1 METKSEENQLKIAIP
16 VLDMPT
22 ANYENALRELG
33 ARPVVIKEVCDPQ
46 EYDGLLL
53 PGGDDVDPARFG
65 QEINGSLGISPELDA
80 LQFEV
85 LDRFVKA
92 GKPVLGICR
101 GHQVINI
108 YFGGDLIQDLG
119 EKNECHRR
127 TGDQDKV
134 HRSITKPGTW
144 LEELYGTEYPTN
156 SAHHQA
162 VGSVGTGLET
172 VSLSED
178 SVVEA
183 LVHTSLPVYSV
194 QWHPAR
200 MCFANRRDDTVDGS
214 RVIRFFLDVC
224 AKKAE

>member
-119 EKNECHRR
+119 EKMCATEGPEIRIKFTGALQNRGHGWKNCTVRSIRR
-127 TGDQDKV
+127 T
-134 HRSITKPGTW
+134 
-144 LEELYGTEYPTN
+144 
-156 SAHHQA
+156 AHIIRQ
-162 VGSVGTGLET
+162 SE
-172 VSLSED
+172 LSEQD
-178 SVVEA
+178 WKRYLYQKIAWWRRLYIPLFRFTRFSGIRSGCALQTAGTIPWMEA
-183 LVHTSLPVYSV
+183 
-194 QWHPAR
+194 A
-200 MCFANRRDDTVDGS
+200 
-214 RVIRFFLDVC
+214 
-224 AKKAE
+224 

>member
-101 GHQVINI
+101 GHQVINMSATEEPEI
-108 YFGGDLIQDLG
+108 RIKF
-119 EKNECHRR
+119 
-127 TGDQDKV
+127 TGALQNRGHGWKSCTV
-134 HRSITKPGTW
+134 RSIRQTAHIIRQSEVSEQDWKRYLYQKIAWWRRLYIPLFRFTRFSGIRSGCALQTAGTIPW
-144 LEELYGTEYPTN
+144 M
-156 SAHHQA
+156 
-162 VGSVGTGLET
+162 
-172 VSLSED
+172 
-178 SVVEA
+178 EA
-183 LVHTSLPVYSV
+183 
-194 QWHPAR
+194 A
-200 MCFANRRDDTVDGS
+200 
-214 RVIRFFLDVC
+214 
-224 AKKAE
+224 

>member
-85 LDRFVKA
+85 LDRFVEA

-162 VGSVGTGLET
+162 VGTVGTGLET

-194 QWHPAR
+194 QWHPER
-200 MCFANRRDDTVDGS
+200 MCFSYAQETVADGS
-214 RVIRFFLDVC
+214 RLLSYFLSL
-224 AKKAE
+224 

>member
-1 METKSEENQLKIAIP
+1 MWQEKELGVAYAEKIPYNKEAVQENQLKIAIP

-92 GKPVLGICR
+92 GKPVLGICK
-101 GHQVINI
+101 GIQLINVA
-108 YFGGDLIQDLG
+108 FGGTLIQDLSG
-119 EKNECHRR
+119 ESLSIHAWDE
-127 TGDQDKV
+127 GDKI
-134 HRSITKPGTW
+134 HITKAAHGTFPAQ
-144 LEELYGTEYPTN
+144 LYGSFPRVN

-162 VGSVGTGLET
+162 VGVFGEGLRAAQYGP
-172 VSLSED
+172 D
-178 SVVEA
+178 FVVAA
-183 LVHTSLPVYSV
+183 L
-194 QWHPAR
+194 
-200 MCFANRRDDTVDGS
+200 
-214 RVIRFFLDVC
+214 
-224 AKKAE
+224 

>member
-1 METKSEENQLKIAIP
+1 M
-16 VLDMPT
+16 
-22 ANYENALRELG
+22 
-33 ARPVVIKEVCDPQ
+33 
-46 EYDGLLL
+46 
-53 PGGDDVDPARFG
+53 
-65 QEINGSLGISPELDA
+65 
-80 LQFEV
+80 
-85 LDRFVKA
+85 KA

-101 GHQVINI
+101 GLQVINI

-162 VGSVGTGLET
+162 VGTVGTGLET

-194 QWHPAR
+194 QWHPER

>member
-92 GKPVLGICR
+92 GKPVPDGRISFYNQKEFL
-101 GHQVINI
+101 Q
-108 YFGGDLIQDLG
+108 
-119 EKNECHRR
+119 K
-127 TGDQDKV
+127 
-134 HRSITKPGTW
+134 
-144 LEELYGTEYPTN
+144 
-156 SAHHQA
+156 
-162 VGSVGTGLET
+162 GSCVQLHGL
-172 VSLSED
+172 LS
-178 SVVEA
+178 
-183 LVHTSLPVYSV
+183 
-194 QWHPAR
+194 
-200 MCFANRRDDTVDGS
+200 CFATLFVP
-214 RVIRFFLDVC
+214 FYPAFLDKTC
-224 AKKAE
+224 P

>member
-1 METKSEENQLKIAIP
+1 METKSEGNQLKIAIP

-108 YFGGDLIQDLG
+108 YGHTAARESASLCHKLI
-119 EKNECHRR
+119 
-127 TGDQDKV
+127 
-134 HRSITKPGTW
+134 
-144 LEELYGTEYPTN
+144 
-156 SAHHQA
+156 
-162 VGSVGTGLET
+162 
-172 VSLSED
+172 
-178 SVVEA
+178 
-183 LVHTSLPVYSV
+183 
-194 QWHPAR
+194 
-200 MCFANRRDDTVDGS
+200 
-214 RVIRFFLDVC
+214 
-224 AKKAE
+224 

>member
-156 SAHHQA
+156 SAHHRQ
-162 VGSVGTGLET
+162 SE
-172 VSLSED
+172 LSEQD
-178 SVVEA
+178 WKRYLYQKIAWWRRLYIPLSRFTRFSGIRSGCALQTAGTIPWMEA
-183 LVHTSLPVYSV
+183 
-194 QWHPAR
+194 A
-200 MCFANRRDDTVDGS
+200 
-214 RVIRFFLDVC
+214 
-224 AKKAE
+224 

>member
-1 METKSEENQLKIAIP
+1 METEREILKIAIP
-16 VLDMPT
+16 VLDMVT
-22 ANYENALRELG
+22 TNYENALQESG
-33 ARPVVIKEVCDPQ
+33 AQPIVIKEVCDPLA
-46 EYDGLLL
+46 YDGLLL

-65 QEINGSLGISPELDA
+65 QELNGSLGISRELDA

-162 VGSVGTGLET
+162 VGAVGTGLKT

-178 SVVEA
+178 GVIEA
-183 LVHTSLPVYSV
+183 LVHESLPIYST
-194 QWHPAR
+194 QWHPER
-200 MCFANRRDDTVDGS
+200 MCFANRREDTVDGS

-224 AKKAE
+224 RKKAE